1 VVVILVHDGHKAE
14 FVFWDKECFQILGVA
29 VDAVKKSMQE
39 VNLFVFFSFS
49 SYFSIDYRY
58 YKF

>member
-1 VVVILVHDGHKAE
+1 MVYDGHKAE

-29 VDAVKKSMQE
+29 VDALRKSMQE
-39 VNLFVFFSFS
+39 VNLFVLVSFS
-49 SYFSIDYRY
+49 SSFSIVYRY

>member
-1 VVVILVHDGHKAE
+1 MVYDGHKAE

-29 VDAVKKSMQE
+29 ADALRKSMQE
-39 VNLFVFFSFS
+39 VNLFVLFSFS
-49 SYFSIDYRY
+49 SYFSIVYRY